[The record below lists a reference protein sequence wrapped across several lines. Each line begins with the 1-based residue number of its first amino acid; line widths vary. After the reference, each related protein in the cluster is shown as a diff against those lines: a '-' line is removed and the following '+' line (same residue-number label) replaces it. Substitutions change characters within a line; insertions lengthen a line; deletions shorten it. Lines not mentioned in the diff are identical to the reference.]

1 MRVTGSSVSRTV
13 SPLAAVLCV
22 AFAFWPVWV
31 WYWSRVTDGSDEPWG
46 VLALVTVVGTLL
58 RQPIPRP
65 VSWQITGACLIMIGY
80 FATFHYTLPLIRA
93 AMAMSALALI
103 LARAPSPLGMW
114 TLLLLS
120 LPVVP
125 SLQFYLGYPLRTLVA
140 QTSEAVLHMGGL
152 AVLREGTALRWAGET
167 VLVDAPCSGLKMVW
181 AGIYFAATLACCRRL
196 GAVSTFV
203 LLVVTGMVI
212 VAANILRS
220 TLLFF
225 KEAHIIAAP
234 DWTHSAAGLLVFAV
248 AALTIQWLCSRLQR
262 RCVV

>member
-1 MRVTGSSVSRTV
+1 MRLTSASASGTA
-13 SPLAAVLCV
+13 SPLTAVLSI
-22 AFAFWPVWV
+22 AIAFWPVWV

-46 VLALVTVVGTLL
+46 VLALVTVGCILW
-58 RQPIPRP
+58 RQPIPTP
-65 VSWQITGACLIMIGY
+65 APWQMAGVCVIIIGY
-80 FATFHYTLPLIRA
+80 LGTSYSTFPLIRA

-103 LARAPSPLGMW
+103 LARAPSPLGVW

-125 SLQFYLGYPLRTLVA
+125 SLQFFLGYPLRMLVA
-140 QTSEAVLHMGGL
+140 QTSATILHMGGL

-181 AGIYFAATLACCRRL
+181 AGIYFAATLACFRRL
-196 GAVSTFV
+196 GTVSTLI
-203 LLVVTGMVI
+203 LLVATGAVI

-248 AALTIQWLCSRLQR
+248 AALAIQWLCSRLQR